1 MKKKYIISILLI
13 VIAFIIIFLLLL
25 YFSNK
30 PPISKPT
37 VLLNINTP
45 RDVFYNMSITLN
57 SSFESINLNLTNTF
71 ENYSKSINKSYF
83 INDKVYLYSN
93 SHYTI
98 KVIGY
103 MGPFC
108 YSKFCINDNNIN
120 PDIIERINQTI
131 KLTPKSNEIYN
142 LTILGVG
149 NIKINAINISNKNIN
164 S

>member
-71 ENYSKSINKSYF
+71 ENYSKYINKSYF